1 MLEANGGSASGGTL
15 ILVSDGGENKAPT
28 IRAVTPTLKKKSVT
42 VHTIL
47 ISNNADAKLVKLAA
61 DTKGRSFFDTGS
73 IDTTDLLSAFRS
85 TVNDED
91 SGSPGAAPV
100 EVSCRQCRRLVD
112 SF

>member
-15 ILVSDGGENKAPT
+15 ILVSDGQENRSPR
-28 IRAVTPTLKKKSVT
+28 IEAVTPTLKQKSVT

-47 ISNNADAKLVKLAA
+47 ISDKADVKLVKLAA

-85 TVNDED
+85 TVTDED
-91 SGSPGAAPV
+91 SGSPGVAPV
-100 EVSCRQCRRLVD
+100 EVSCRQ
-112 SF
+112 